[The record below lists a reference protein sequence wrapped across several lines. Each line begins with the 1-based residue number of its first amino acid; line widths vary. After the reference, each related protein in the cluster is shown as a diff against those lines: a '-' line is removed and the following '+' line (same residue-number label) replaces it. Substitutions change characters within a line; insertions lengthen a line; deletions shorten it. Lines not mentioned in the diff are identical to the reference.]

1 MSPKK
6 SDATT
11 EEKIISAAVYEFS
24 EHGYHGSRIDTIAKR
39 AQINKA
45 MIYYHYKGK
54 EALYEHV
61 LEGTVNGIYEAVS
74 GLIPA
79 AAPERNDLEELIRG
93 YSRHLATIEAERIR
107 IMIREISSGGKYF
120 KKITLPKLIAP
131 VLASVVKMFD
141 EGKKNGVFRDVDS
154 LYSIFPVIGSIVFF
168 NILRVAMKDTPLS
181 EVLFTEN
188 AASDYT
194 ENLIKIL
201 TSGLFAGEGK

>member
-6 SDATT
+6 SDITT
-11 EEKIISAAVYEFS
+11 EEKIITAAVHEFA
-24 EHGYHGSRIDTIAKR
+24 EHGYHGSRIDSIAKR
-39 AQINKA
+39 GKVNKA

-61 LEGTVNGIYEAVS
+61 LEGTVTGIYEAVS

-79 AAPERNDLEELIRG
+79 AAPERNDLEDLIRG
-93 YSRHLATIEAERIR
+93 YSKHLATIEAERIR

-120 KKITLPKLIAP
+120 KKITLPKLISP
-131 VLASVVKMFD
+131 VISSVVKMFD
-141 EGKKNGVFRDVDS
+141 EGKKAGVFRDVDS

-168 NILRVAMKDTPLS
+168 NILRIALKDTPLNDII
-181 EVLFTEN
+181 FTEN

-201 TSGLFAGEGK
+201 GSGLFAGEGK